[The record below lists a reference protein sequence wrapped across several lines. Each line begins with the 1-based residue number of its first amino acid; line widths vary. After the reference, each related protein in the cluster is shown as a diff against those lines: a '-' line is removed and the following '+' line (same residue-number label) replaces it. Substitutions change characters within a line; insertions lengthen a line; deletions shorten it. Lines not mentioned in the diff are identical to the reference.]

1 MIICDSDGI
10 GCGVVEES
18 SNSFDIEG
26 DGRDKDVNLKGIT
39 FTVSE
44 AYAVITS
51 AADLTRRRVGVTF
64 ATNASFDDGFAGLT
78 LPLKSYKYSCI

>member
-1 MIICDSDGI
+1 MDNLRN
-10 GCGVVEES
+10 ETLTARTE
-18 SNSFDIEG
+18 
-26 DGRDKDVNLKGIT
+26 VNLKGVT

-44 AYAVITS
+44 ADAALTS
-51 AADLTRRRVGVTF
+51 AADLTHGRDGVSF